1 MSDTRDLYKLFRELE
16 NQHQENDTVRLHDS
30 FDLELNEHF
39 VIESGVVGL
48 TEDGVII
55 QLDEAALEFLDFN
68 GMLTESLQ
76 EVGLKDHEPRKVE
89 GVYGPKSKP
98 FTKKFNNLKAM
109 NKFFDHP
116 DNEGNYEIERIS
128 KVTESVELNEISD
141 KVLTSYL
148 TKAWPKRGETVPDKR
163 LPFMQRAR
171 DAADRHWGQQKK
183 ENDAADIQKVLNRTP
198 KVHDLR
204 HLSHG
209 EVYDITQTSDEIR
222 DGDVLHVKGGSA
234 IMFKAWPTMV
244 KGDSNSL
251 HTWDTDAGNSWDD
264 EEVSHY
270 KRAVDIANALPVDS
284 DSSRGARNV
293 DESVIAEGSSRAVEN
308 AIFYRIVNRHKDVL
322 SKYGPIRTL
331 QAIED
336 TAYNL
341 NDLEEIG
348 SSDVSIWTNQVIA
361 DLEKG
366 SYDDMDPESPVKRDV
381 SESAEDSDIFAKVVK
396 SEDPF
401 QVVYDGI
408 SGHFGEAAR
417 IKLQTIYDDVAL
429 DHGDHPDDDFE
440 AIIDRMIPRIHE
452 LHDIGLDY
460 SASKK
465 DELDE
470 IKKLA
475 FGRDALE
482 ENPMLMALGRAAAA
496 GAARDLADNVDEGW
510 GKNLL
515 GALAGAGA
523 LAAIAGIDKMEA
535 DRLMKTEPQLV
546 TLTQMRQEAA
556 NRGDEDAVEDIDGRI
571 RVTLNSIRDKGRPV
585 MGPDGEPVDPRKP
598 LGEAE
603 YQGRKVTLNKPM
615 QGDVAKSKVYVK
627 KPDGKVVKVN
637 FGDKNMTIK
646 KSNPARRKSFR
657 ARHNC
662 ENPGPKWKARYWSCR
677 AW

>member
-163 LPFMQRAR
+163 LPFMQKAR
-171 DAADRHWGQQKK
+171 DAADRYWDKQGK
-183 ENDAADIQKVLNRTP
+183 ENDAADVQKVLARTP

-204 HLSHG
+204 HMSHG

-270 KRAVDIANALPVDS
+270 KRAVDIARSLPINS
-284 DSSRGARNV
+284 ASSRSGRDV
-293 DESVIAEGSSRAVEN
+293 DESAIAEGSSRGVAD
-308 AIFYRIVNRHKDVL
+308 AIRHRILHSHKDVVA
-322 SKYGPIRTL
+322 KYGPVRIMAAIRDR
-331 QAIED
+331 AD
-336 TAYNL
+336 NL

-348 SSDVSIWTNQVIA
+348 SSDISIWTRQVID

-366 SYDDMDPESPVKRDV
+366 YYDDEDTVSVKRDV
-381 SESAEDSDIFAKVVK
+381 SESAEDSDIFAKIVK
-396 SEDPF
+396 SDDPF
-401 QVVYDGI
+401 QVIYDGI
-408 SGHFGEAAR
+408 SGHFGEVAR
-417 IKLQTIYDDVAL
+417 IKLQDIYDDVAL

-440 AIIDRMIPRIHE
+440 EIIDRMIPRIHE

-482 ENPMLMALGRAAAA
+482 ENPMLMALGRSAAV
-496 GAARDLADNVDEGW
+496 GAARELAGNVDEGW

-515 GALAGAGA
+515 GAGAVVGA

-546 TLTQMRQEAA
+546 TLTQMRQEAE
-556 NRGDEDAVEDIDGRI
+556 REGDDSAVDALDNRI
-571 RVTLNSIRDKGRPV
+571 RVTLNSIRNTGRPV
-585 MGPDGEPVDPRKP
+585 MGPDGEPVDPRKS